1 MKFQHKLIADQVSM
15 VVLPIIY
22 VIRAEV
28 TDFGKF
34 IINNMISISTI
45 GNLNLLS
52 FGKFCFREIYQVK
65 SSMKGE
71 I

>member
-1 MKFQHKLIADQVSM
+1 M
-15 VVLPIIY
+15 VVSLIIY
-22 VIRAEV
+22 GIGAEV
-28 TDFGKF
+28 PDFGKF

-65 SSMKGE
+65 SSMVGE